1 MKHLS
6 LAAIVV
12 LFSLPAPIRAQQP
25 SAGAQVPKDAPGAE
39 RGSIVEDRAARRLLQ
54 AAEAR
59 MAQNEIEQGL
69 EIYRNV
75 VERYPRSRV
84 RFDAHMKLGHHLLS
98 RDRAFDS
105 ARGHFEA
112 AAGEDNPNAEQRS
125 EALTHAGI
133 CWYEARNYGKTF
145 DAMRDVIHNFPTS
158 THANTAYYYIGLAH
172 FQLGHYSRAIK
183 AFANV
188 GTALPD
194 AKGKTEKAE
203 AGKRLFIKIDD
214 ADLAALGED
223 QTVDVECQTTAGDKE
238 KVTCYPLGRNVR
250 VVLGSIETTL
260 GEPAVGDG
268 VLQLIGS
275 DKVKVRYVDAQTA
288 DQKFNQDVIKEFTT
302 VGNGRAGIM
311 DGSYEDPLGGV
322 VLGKEVHLR
331 VIDPDADLT
340 KAADQLSVVVE
351 VYRDLTEEEL
361 EAEAAAKKAAEAAK
375 AADPTK
381 AATAPK
387 PDGTPAD
394 GKPASDSSTVQ
405 PADRSTAAE
414 DTRKLKLVDTV
425 KLILTEA
432 RTDGG
437 SGDVVHSGTFH
448 GTVALAA
455 ADAPI
460 ADDPLLQA
468 LPGYT
473 IRLKY
478 FDQRNTGA
486 GVREVTAEARAIE
499 GSLGGVRVTEAS
511 ISDEELKAR
520 TLLKTATAL
529 TNIGNRYKE
538 FGLKAQA
545 RAKYQQALDAC
556 NDLITDARRL
566 GGRFLEETYVQLW
579 QIYFEMDELELAAQM
594 CLSLQSEFPTSEFV
608 DDALLKLG
616 DVARKQKDHNRAIG
630 IYTRLVN
637 LKSSPLRGEGQ
648 FGIAECYEE
657 QALAAAGTPAQ
668 AGLYDRSFAEYKRV
682 FEEFPNSGR
691 VGEAVAKMANYYY
704 DQKDYARAVDVFE
717 TVMRNHP
724 DAKFLDVILFNYG
737 RCLYRMDRPA
747 DARKMFGQL
756 IADFPDSPLAKDA
769 KAIEAALREKGF

>member
-1 MKHLS
+1 MKRLCASLGSLFVLLTSQSFS
-6 LAAIVV
+6 LAQT
-12 LFSLPAPIRAQQP
+12 PPGQP
-25 SAGAQVPKDAPGAE
+25 TPKDSAGAE

-84 RFDAHMKLGHHLLS
+84 RFDAHMKLGHHLLA

-125 EALTHAGI
+125 EALTHAGV

-145 DAMRDVIHNFPTS
+145 DVMRAVIQNFPTS

-268 VLQLIGS
+268 MLQLIGS
-275 DKVKVRYVDAQTA
+275 DKVRVRYLDAQTA

-302 VGNGRAGIM
+302 VGNGRVGIM
-311 DGSYEDPLGGV
+311 DGSYEEPLGGV

-340 KAADQLSVVVE
+340 KAVDQVPVVVE

-361 EAEAAAKKAAEAAK
+361 EAEAQAKKAAEATKPAEPAK
-375 AADPTK
+375 TPAEAGPAASP
-381 AATAPK
+381 TAP
-387 PDGTPAD
+387 
-394 GKPASDSSTVQ
+394 Q
-405 PADRSTAAE
+405 
-414 DTRKLKLVDTV
+414 DTRTLKLVDTV
-425 KLILTEA
+425 KLTLSEA
-432 RTDGG
+432 RPDGG

-448 GTVALAA
+448 GTVALATS
-455 ADAPI
+455 DTPV
-460 ADDPLLQA
+460 ADDPVLQA
-468 LPGYT
+468 LSGYT

-478 FDQRNTGA
+478 FDQRNTGE
-486 GVREVTAEARAIE
+486 GVREATAEARAIE

-545 RAKYQQALDAC
+545 KAKYQQALDAC
-556 NDLITDARRL
+556 NDLVTDARRL

-594 CLSLQSEFPTSEFV
+594 CLSLQSEFPASEFV

-616 DVARKQKDHNRAIG
+616 DVARKQKDYNRAIG

-637 LKSSPLRGEGQ
+637 LKSSQLRGEGQ

-657 QALAAAGTPAQ
+657 QARAAVGTPAQ
-668 AGLYDRSFAEYKRV
+668 AGLYDRAFAEYKRV

-737 RCLYRMDRPA
+737 RCLYRMERPA

-769 KAIEAALREKGF
+769 KAIETALREKGF